1 MVDATNDTYRIYE
14 LLSGLKLGQ
23 IGLQRPKNSQGDRG
37 RTFLR
42 KKPRCERKRS
52 MASQLT
58 IEREETIF
66 KKRRGK
72 LGEQWFVRVS
82 CNLFEPR
89 IFGPFLA
96 EQEAEHFRE
105 GAEFE
110 LRKLLDCQLPH
121 LSEEFQLSPPRVE
134 L

>member
-1 MVDATNDTYRIYE
+1 
-14 LLSGLKLGQ
+14 
-23 IGLQRPKNSQGDRG
+23 
-37 RTFLR
+37 
-42 KKPRCERKRS
+42 

-66 KKRRGK
+66 KKRRAKG
-72 LGEQWFVRVS
+72 GDQWFVRVS

-89 IFGPFLA
+89 IFGPFPA
-96 EQEAEHFRE
+96 EQEAERFRE

-110 LRKLLDCQLPH
+110 LRKLMDCELSHLSAESKLPH
-121 LSEEFQLSPPRVE
+121 PRIE

>member
-1 MVDATNDTYRIYE
+1 
-14 LLSGLKLGQ
+14 
-23 IGLQRPKNSQGDRG
+23 
-37 RTFLR
+37 
-42 KKPRCERKRS
+42 
-52 MASQLT
+52 MASHLT

-66 KKRRGK
+66 RKRRTK
-72 LGEQWFVRVS
+72 VGEQWFVRLS

-96 EQEAEHFRE
+96 EQEAERFRE

-110 LRKLLDCQLPH
+110 FRKLLDCQLSN
-121 LSEEFQLSPPRVE
+121 LSGEFQLPPPRIE